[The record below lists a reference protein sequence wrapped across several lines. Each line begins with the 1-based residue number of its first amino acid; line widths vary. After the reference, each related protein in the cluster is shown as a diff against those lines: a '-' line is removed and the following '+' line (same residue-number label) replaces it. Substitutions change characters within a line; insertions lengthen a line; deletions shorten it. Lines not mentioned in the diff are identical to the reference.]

1 METKEKLTLARRIV
15 GRLAE
20 LPIETQR
27 DIMAISAMTA
37 QEHATVL
44 GKVLRV
50 LRDVGGQDRLDVVR
64 TVCASLGEGERATSD
79 AGD

>member
-1 METKEKLTLARRIV
+1 METTEKLTLARRIV

-50 LRDVGGQDRLDVVR
+50 LLDVVH